1 MRSYYKSRNKICKYC
16 EQSFIDDSRF
26 NSMTHC
32 SKKCVSN
39 TASAKR
45 YDISNR
51 EHMILFKVTKCEI
64 CEREFSNHR
73 DKCIDHCHVSG
84 RVRGL
89 ICQRCNRALGYFGD
103 TLEGISKVKLY
114 LSRSFLLD
122 DSNFYLEDL

>member
-16 EQSFIDDSRF
+16 EQSFIDD
-26 NSMTHC
+26 
-32 SKKCVSN
+32 
-39 TASAKR
+39 
-45 YDISNR
+45 Y
-51 EHMILFKVTKCEI
+51 
-64 CEREFSNHR
+64 R